1 MSSTVSRPNFF
12 LLLGLEP
19 ESQSDAAWDQAA
31 FEQVLKKK
39 RNEWSRQSAGVAKKA
54 LVAKQNLALIPKIQ
68 EVMADPKLRMQE
80 ARAARL
86 ELAAVRRK
94 EFEQFE
100 KQLAF
105 LNARETATEEEV
117 NKFIA
122 TFQHLLSPQEIRN
135 RIQVA
140 IKAPASIESQPALDA
155 SIAKRITSLL
165 QFLHKSTFYDLLQC
179 PPQTATAELCRA
191 AEILYTQLVRLPPT
205 AEVTARIELAGLA
218 RDIFQSD
225 EMRRRYD
232 THVRLEA
239 LNRLLAELDAAMERS
254 GDEELHPKQVALYLD
269 HARRQGWK
277 EQDALAKL
285 KEHAR
290 QQKWIITLPA
300 HSGSEQQVICPNCRH
315 ANAVG
320 QRLCSSCR
328 FVLALDCPRC
338 GVLVSSDAPT
348 CGQCGFVIGNR
359 FLVDRFLEEL
369 RDVLT
374 MGDSERANELL
385 HALEQAWQPGTPDS
399 RSLQIKSYQM
409 EAQRLTL
416 ALHQAKQEVMERLN
430 TLAIREVAANEQ
442 RMVRIDWGP
451 VGSGAVAILR
461 SAKELPPQKQAMPLT
476 EIEQAGVLLNDRGN
490 YALDSWR
497 TKELAW
503 YTPVIIVRQ
512 MAFTGRS
519 RSYCCLERVSN
530 LQYQQ
535 LSSVLRLRWQWP
547 EQCQE
552 VLLSYSTQQEFQHYD
567 AKTTTCTVNREEYE
581 RRGYYDLHKMTS
593 RDCFLLVSATMQ
605 LHNQKVL
612 AEGVRL
618 AVRLSSQMTI
628 TYAIKQATLWHKRRV
643 LHISIDPPG
652 PLPALLL
659 VCKQEGLPLRKS
671 DGDPFQRI
679 EADEQVRGSIQVE
692 LSMHPLAK
700 GTYGKLFLED
710 EALYSE
716 WIVHHPGEQSMR
728 LS

>member
-12 LLLGLEP
+12 MLLDLQP
-19 ESQSDAAWDQAA
+19 DTAWDQAV

-86 ELAAVRRK
+86 EQASVRRQ

-117 NKFIA
+117 KKFIA
-122 TFQHLLSPQEIRN
+122 TFQQLLSPQEIRN
-135 RIQVA
+135 RIQVE
-140 IKAPASIESQPALDA
+140 IKAPASTESLPALDA
-155 SIAKRITSLL
+155 SIAKRIVSLL
-165 QFLHKSTFYDLLQC
+165 QFLRKSTLYDLLQC

-191 AEILYTQLVRLPPT
+191 AESLYTQLVRLPPT

-225 EMRRRYD
+225 ETRRRYD
-232 THVRLEA
+232 AHLKLEA
-239 LNRLLAELDAAMERS
+239 LDRLLAELDAAMERS
-254 GDEELHPKQVALYLD
+254 VDEELHPKQVTLYLE
-269 HARRQGWK
+269 HARRQGWQ
-277 EQDALAKL
+277 EQEALAKL

-290 QQKWIITLPA
+290 QRKWIITLPA
-300 HSGSEQQVICPNCRH
+300 SSGSEQQVICPNCRH
-315 ANAVG
+315 VNAAG
-320 QRLCSSCR
+320 QRFCSSCR

-338 GVLVSSDAPT
+338 GVLVSSEAAT
-348 CGQCGFVIGNR
+348 CGQCGFAVGNR
-359 FLVDRFLEEL
+359 LLVDRLLEEL
-369 RDVLT
+369 REVLT
-374 MGDSERANELL
+374 TGDSERAGDLL
-385 HALEQAWQPGTPDS
+385 QQVEQAWQPGTPDS
-399 RSLQIKSYQM
+399 RSLQIKSYRM
-409 EAQRLTL
+409 EMQRLAL
-416 ALHQAKQEVMERLN
+416 ILHQAKQEVRERLD
-430 TLAIREVAANEQ
+430 TLAIREVSVNEQ
-442 RMVRIDWGP
+442 HMVRIDWGP
-451 VGSGAVAILR
+451 VGSGVVAILR
-461 SAKELPPQKQAMPLT
+461 TAKEMPPQEKIVPLT
-476 EIEQAGVLLNDRGN
+476 ELEKAGVLLNDRGN

-497 TKELAW
+497 TRELAW
-503 YTPVIIVRQ
+503 YTPVIIVQQ

-519 RSYCCLERVSN
+519 RSYCCLERVGN
-530 LQYQQ
+530 LRYQQ

-552 VLLSYSTQQEFQHYD
+552 VLLSSNSQPEFEHYD
-567 AKTTTCTVNREEYE
+567 AKTSTCVVSREEYE
-581 RRGYYDLHKMTS
+581 RRGYYDLPRTTT

-605 LHNQKVL
+605 LHDQKVL
-612 AEGVRL
+612 ADGVRL
-618 AVRLSSQMTI
+618 AVRLSSLMTI
-628 TYAIKQATLWHKRRV
+628 TYAIKQATLWQKRRV
-643 LHISIDPPG
+643 LQIAIDPPG

-659 VCKQEGLPLRKS
+659 ICKQGGLPLRKS

-679 EADEQVRGSIQVE
+679 EADEQVRGSMQVE
-692 LSMHPLAK
+692 LSSHPLAR
-700 GTYGKLFLED
+700 GTFGKLFLED

-716 WIVHHPGEQSMR
+716 WIVHHPGEQLMR